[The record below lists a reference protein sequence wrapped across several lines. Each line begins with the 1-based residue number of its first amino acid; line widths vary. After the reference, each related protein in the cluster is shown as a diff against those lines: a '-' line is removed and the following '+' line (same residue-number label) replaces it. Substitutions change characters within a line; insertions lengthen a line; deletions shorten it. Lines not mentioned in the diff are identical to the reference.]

1 MLTDDTACTSSDT
14 NLENL
19 IKLINTEL
27 SKIAK
32 WFRANTMAV
41 NVSKI

>member
-1 MLTDDTACTSSDT
+1 MFADDTTCTSSDT

-19 IKLINTEL
+19 VKLINTEL
-27 SKIAK
+27 TKITR
-32 WFRANTMAV
+32 WFQANTMAV